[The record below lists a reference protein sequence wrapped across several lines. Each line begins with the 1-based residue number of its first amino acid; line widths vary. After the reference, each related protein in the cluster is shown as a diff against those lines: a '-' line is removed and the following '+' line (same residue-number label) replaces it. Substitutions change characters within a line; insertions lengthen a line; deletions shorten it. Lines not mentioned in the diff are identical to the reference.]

1 MEKLI
6 YLLVDF
12 HDENPFIF
20 WIWLFMFSLAL
31 FFFIVGLFGGK

>member
-6 YLLVDF
+6 YLLEDF

-20 WIWLFMFSLAL
+20 WICFFMFSLGL
-31 FFFIVGLFGGK
+31 FFMIVGLFGGK

>member
-1 MEKLI
+1 MEDLI
-6 YLLVDF
+6 NFLVEF

>member
-20 WIWLFMFSLAL
+20 WFWLFMFSLAL
-31 FFFIVGLFGGK
+31 FFFIVGFFGGK